1 MTDGPLVFPV
11 TIELPV
17 QWGEMDAFGHVN
29 NVTYLR
35 WFESARIAYFER
47 SKIMAAMPRVGPI
60 MARQSINYRLPLHY
74 PDQLLVSCG
83 VTSIGRSSFQLA
95 MRLRSRAHGR
105 AIAAEGDAV
114 IVMFDY
120 EAKKAAQVSD
130 ALRASIEALQ
140 ASAPRAGAPD
150 ADA

>member
-1 MTDGPLVFPV
+1 MTAPRFPV

-35 WFESARIAYFER
+35 WFESARIAFFEQA
-47 SKIMAAMPRVGPI
+47 KVMTQMPRVGPI
-60 MARQSINYRLPLHY
+60 MARQSIDYRLPLHY
-74 PDQLLVSCG
+74 PDQVLVSCG
-83 VTSIGRSSFQLA
+83 VTSIGKSSLQLA
-95 MRLRSRAHGR
+95 MRLRSRAHDR

-120 EAKKAAQVSD
+120 EAGKKALVSD
-130 ALRASIEALQ
+130 ELRASIEALQ
-140 ASAPRAGAPD
+140 EGAVESR
-150 ADA
+150 